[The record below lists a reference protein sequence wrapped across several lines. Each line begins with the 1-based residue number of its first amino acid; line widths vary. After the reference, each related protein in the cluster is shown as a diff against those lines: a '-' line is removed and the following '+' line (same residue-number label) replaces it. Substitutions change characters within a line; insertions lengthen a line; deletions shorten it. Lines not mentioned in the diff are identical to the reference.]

1 MVVGTTD
8 LAGAGDDTIPT
19 RCFGEQIHS
28 PAWPAT
34 LSARLNAPIL
44 PGYIHMEGAQIRLMS
59 DDGYL
64 EPDAQQS
71 TQRWVSSFERRFR
84 QYPSDWAFMLDKNW
98 ARVLAVASAR
108 RTQGMATS
116 TQSSYSYDEHGGTPQ
131 RG

>member
-1 MVVGTTD
+1 
-8 LAGAGDDTIPT
+8 
-19 RCFGEQIHS
+19 
-28 PAWPAT
+28 
-34 LSARLNAPIL
+34 
-44 PGYIHMEGAQIRLMS
+44 MEGAQIRLMS

-64 EPDAQQS
+64 EPDVQQS